1 MPCWALRVLGG
12 CWSHNRLFLWWW
24 APTQHGSSGGNN
36 RYDTAED
43 NFFFSFFLFFFFLRK
58 EASSCFRCKNEEKN
72 LLKWVFV
79 LGRIICI
86 ALLRNANVRQV
97 GLGKRCNGYVI
108 VLINTVSNKIS

>member
-1 MPCWALRVLGG
+1 MAVGVVIVFSCGG
-12 CWSHNRLFLWWW
+12 GLPLNMGHLVGITDMIR
-24 APTQHGSSGGNN
+24 Q
-36 RYDTAED
+36 RII
-43 NFFFSFFLFFFFLRK
+43 FSFLSFFFFFLRK